1 MTCHDCELL
10 LSQDKL
16 PANVQDHLNGCAA
29 CRSLADEISANA
41 AVLREFRD
49 EVLPFR
55 APVLM
60 PAPRTSWK
68 WAALVP
74 VFIVLAAVLL
84 RWNIRDTAVAPRP
97 LHAATQNPLMVKMLT
112 SDPNVVI
119 YWQIEQSGDERQ

>member
-1 MTCHDCELL
+1 MTCRDCELL
-10 LSQDKL
+10 LSQDEIS
-16 PANVQDHLNGCAA
+16 ADAQAHLDECAA

-55 APVLM
+55 APIVV

-74 VFIVLAAVLL
+74 AFIVLIAMVLQWNTPNAVV
-84 RWNIRDTAVAPRP
+84 IHPK
-97 LHAATQNPLMVKMLT
+97 QKPLMVKMLT
-112 SDPNVVI
+112 SDPTVVI
-119 YWQIEQSGDERQ
+119 YWQIDPNNQEQQ